1 MKRSKQKKPLMC
13 RTEINVDEFD
23 YDEETSEVSDLFS
36 CDP

>member
-1 MKRSKQKKPLMC
+1 MKKSKQEKPLMC

-23 YDEETSEVSDLFS
+23 YDEETPEVSDLFG